1 MSLKAT
7 APAQPHNTRECLDV
21 WRRPRIGGE
30 LKFYQN
36 DEFVERELLSP
47 KIDVKS
53 YIRAR
58 VMEVIDEL
66 SLSIM
71 MLEAGATRNAAGK
84 AFVAVKALISAMV
97 LINLDR
103 LLALKR
109 EEEEKKWYEKKAYTV
124 PTKSIKGISLDL
136 FELGYKEIGAFAD
149 KALNLHDYQ
158 YNGLDP
164 DFSPYKKREEAVRDA
179 VVLIDAVVEKL
190 PQWTGSYWDE
200 EIKRGFEHLTKR
212 LEDFKKRHAF

>member
-1 MSLKAT
+1 L
-7 APAQPHNTRECLDV
+7 
-21 WRRPRIGGE
+21 PRIGGE
-30 LKFYQN
+30 FKFN
-36 DEFVERELLSP
+36 FIKIDEFVERELLSP

-66 SLSIM
+66 LLSIM

-84 AFVAVKALISAMV
+84 AFVAVKALLSAMV

-109 EEEEKKWYEKKAYTV
+109 DEKEKKWYEKKAYTV

-136 FELGYKEIGAFAD
+136 FELGYREIGAIAD

-158 YNGLDP
+158 YNGLDQTSAP
-164 DFSPYKKREEAVRDA
+164 TKRKKRRCG
-179 VVLIDAVVEKL
+179 
-190 PQWTGSYWDE
+190 T
-200 EIKRGFEHLTKR
+200 
-212 LEDFKKRHAF
+212 

>member
-1 MSLKAT
+1 MPLKAT

-36 DEFVERELLSP
+36 DEFVERGLLSP

-53 YIRAR
+53 YIRAK

-97 LINLDR
+97 LINLEQVTGP
-103 LLALKR
+103 KEGR
-109 EEEEKKWYEKKAYTV
+109 EGEEV
-124 PTKSIKGISLDL
+124 
-136 FELGYKEIGAFAD
+136 
-149 KALNLHDYQ
+149 
-158 YNGLDP
+158 
-164 DFSPYKKREEAVRDA
+164 VR
-179 VVLIDAVVEKL
+179 
-190 PQWTGSYWDE
+190 
-200 EIKRGFEHLTKR
+200 
-212 LEDFKKRHAF
+212 

>member
-1 MSLKAT
+1 M
-7 APAQPHNTRECLDV
+7 
-21 WRRPRIGGE
+21 
-30 LKFYQN
+30 
-36 DEFVERELLSP
+36 ERELLSP

-109 EEEEKKWYEKKAYTV
+109 EEKEKKWYEKKAYTV

-136 FELGYKEIGAFAD
+136 FELGYREIGTIAD

-164 DFSPYKKREEAVRDA
+164 DFSPYKKREEAVRDI

-212 LEDFKKRHAF
+212 LEDFKKKTRVLTSSQRCPRPTSSTEKV

>member
-1 MSLKAT
+1 M
-7 APAQPHNTRECLDV
+7 
-21 WRRPRIGGE
+21 
-30 LKFYQN
+30 
-36 DEFVERELLSP
+36 ERELLSP

-109 EEEEKKWYEKKAYTV
+109 EEEEKKWYEKKLTQS
-124 PTKSIKGISLDL
+124 PRSLSRGYRWTYSSWGTRK
-136 FELGYKEIGAFAD
+136 LG
-149 KALNLHDYQ
+149 
-158 YNGLDP
+158 
-164 DFSPYKKREEAVRDA
+164 
-179 VVLIDAVVEKL
+179 
-190 PQWTGSYWDE
+190 
-200 EIKRGFEHLTKR
+200 
-212 LEDFKKRHAF
+212 

>member
-1 MSLKAT
+1 MPLEAT
-7 APAQPHNTRECLDV
+7 APAQPHNTRECLNV

-109 EEEEKKWYEKKAYTV
+109 EEEEKKWYEKKLTQSPRSLSRGYRWTYSSWGTRKLGRS
-124 PTKSIKGISLDL
+124 PT
-136 FELGYKEIGAFAD
+136 
-149 KALNLHDYQ
+149 
-158 YNGLDP
+158 
-164 DFSPYKKREEAVRDA
+164 RR
-179 VVLIDAVVEKL
+179 
-190 PQWTGSYWDE
+190 
-200 EIKRGFEHLTKR
+200 
-212 LEDFKKRHAF
+212 